1 MEQVDHKLGDAFDVI
16 DLTQEQI
23 RKKGD
28 GIVWNRHDDR
38 MRFFKALA
46 MNIADHVEFVRKP
59 LSKKP
64 TQIPT
69 RIVDDLQHIMKV
81 HGKEKF
87 EQALKRLKYGRIP
100 SNAQPETT
108 GR

>member
-1 MEQVDHKLGDAFDVI
+1 MEQVDQKLGDAFDVI
-16 DLTQEQI
+16 DLTEEEVRRRQTRI
-23 RKKGD
+23 N
-28 GIVWNRHDDR
+28 WNLHSDR
-38 MRFFKALA
+38 MAFFTALA
-46 MNIADHVEFVRKP
+46 KNIADHVEFIRRPVSRKP
-59 LSKKP
+59 VHTPARVL
-64 TQIPT
+64 
-69 RIVDDLQHIMKV
+69 DDLQHIMKV